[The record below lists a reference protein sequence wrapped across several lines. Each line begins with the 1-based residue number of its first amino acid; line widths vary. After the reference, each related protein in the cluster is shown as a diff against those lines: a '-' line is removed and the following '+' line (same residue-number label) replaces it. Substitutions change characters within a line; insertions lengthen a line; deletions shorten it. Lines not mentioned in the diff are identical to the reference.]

1 MGGEPNCAEP
11 LELHDKYHYLYNQH
25 NELNPRYYRH
35 FVLISS
41 SQVQL
46 LFRTLANT
54 SHQRTGLVYSPL
66 RGDVATYQPKLIAE
80 ERGDSTRYGSLF
92 QVFQTELF

>member
-1 MGGEPNCAEP
+1 MGGEPTCAEP
-11 LELHDKYHYLYNQH
+11 SELHDKYHYLYNQH

-46 LFRTLANT
+46 LFRTLADT
-54 SHQRTGLVYSPL
+54 FL
-66 RGDVATYQPKLIAE
+66 
-80 ERGDSTRYGSLF
+80 
-92 QVFQTELF
+92 